1 MPSAGNRVVAEDKVT
16 FLGNVSKKAEMY
28 HGRVPYLRR
37 LPFSAL
43 AIIIVIAMVNA
54 AAWVAVGIV
63 LHFHPALISTAI
75 LSYTLGLRHALDADH
90 ISAIDL
96 MTRRLIAA
104 GQRPVTVGMFFS
116 LGHSTIVIVTSIV
129 VAATASAV
137 SDKFDR
143 FSHVGGIIG
152 TSVSAA
158 FLILLGIMN
167 AYILYRMI
175 KQLNALIATHP
186 SDEVEEDFKIQG
198 AGCLF
203 NVFKG
208 MFRMI
213 DRPWKMYPLGLL
225 FGLGFDTSSEIALLG
240 ISSIQAARG
249 ASLWLILVFP
259 LLFTAG
265 MCLLDTADG
274 ALMLALYTSA
284 NNNENE
290 NDRIA
295 TLYYGVALTGLTV
308 AVALGVGT
316 LQLLA
321 LALAVGVGNPE
332 GRFWE
337 GVARAG
343 DAGEIVGGAVC
354 ASFVV
359 CGVMAVVLYAPW
371 RRWVDARR
379 ERVVPRWRGE
389 SGRDGR
395 DGDGDGDGETALVGA
410 GAGAGAAERP
420 RGGGRRSTP
429 YGTVEIL
436 DDEENRHQV
445 MGRDEG
451 NGKGGGHQVS
461 AREVGERA

>member
-1 MPSAGNRVVAEDKVT
+1 MAEPLQNYPSAGTDIQVEDKVS

-37 LPFSAL
+37 LPFPAL
-43 AIIIVIAMVNA
+43 AIIILIALVNA
-54 AAWVAVGIV
+54 AVWVAVGIV

-143 FSHVGGIIG
+143 FSQVGGIIG

-167 AYILYRMI
+167 VYILYRLV
-175 KQLNALIATHP
+175 KQLNAMLAAHP
-186 SDEVEEDFKIQG
+186 SEEEDEDFKIHG
-198 AGCLF
+198 GGCLF
-203 NVFKG
+203 NIFKS
-208 MFRMI
+208 MFKMI
-213 DRPWKMYPLGLL
+213 DRPWKMYPLGVL

-249 ASLWLILVFP
+249 TSIWLILLFP

-274 ALMLALYTSA
+274 ALMMSLYTSTA
-284 NNNENE
+284 LAR
-290 NDRIA
+290 DRIA
-295 TLYYGVALTGLTV
+295 ILYYSIVLTVITVVVALV
-308 AVALGVGT
+308 IGVI
-316 LQLLA
+316 QLLTLVLNVA
-321 LALAVGVGNPE
+321 EPT
-332 GRFWE
+332 GRFWD
-337 GVARAG
+337 GVEKAG
-343 DAGEIVGGAVC
+343 DSYEIIGGAIC
-354 ASFVV
+354 GSFIIF
-359 CGVMAVVLYAPW
+359 GALSVVLYKPW
-371 RRWVDARR
+371 RRRIDERR
-379 ERVVPRWRGE
+379 ERRQAALLQNNQQGPA
-389 SGRDGR
+389 SS
-395 DGDGDGDGETALVGA
+395 DGE
-410 GAGAGAAERP
+410 
-420 RGGGRRSTP
+420 GRETPIRRTTP
-429 YGTVEIL
+429 YGTVEIT
-436 DDEENRHQV
+436 DEESQTAHQSK
-445 MGRDEG
+445 R
-451 NGKGGGHQVS
+451 KGDRQQIS
-461 AREVGERA
+461 AQEIGEHA